1 MTDDPIGIHV
11 GLVALRPKPHTVRI
25 FDWTLVRSFRF
36 REGLTQ
42 QELATAVRASRATI
56 ASIESGRSR
65 PSVSLALAIAG
76 RLGAT
81 VEELFSD
88 DDLR

>member
-1 MTDDPIGIHV
+1 MTDGPIGIYV
-11 GLVALRPKPHTVRI
+11 GTVALRTEPRTVRI

-36 REGLTQ
+36 REGLSQ

-81 VEELFSD
+81 VEELFAD

>member
-1 MTDDPIGIHV
+1 MTDRSTGV
-11 GLVALRPKPHTVRI
+11 FVAGVALHAQPHTVRL

-42 QELATAVRASRATI
+42 QELATAVCASRATI
-56 ASIESGRSR
+56 ASIESGRSL
-65 PSVSLALAIAG
+65 PSVSLALAIAD

-81 VEELFSD
+81 VEELFAKD
-88 DDLR
+88 ILH

>member
-1 MTDDPIGIHV
+1 MTDNPIGVYV
-11 GLVALRPKPHTVRI
+11 GLMALHPEPHTVRI

-56 ASIESGRSR
+56 ASIESGRSL

-81 VEELFSD
+81 VEELFAD
-88 DDLR
+88 ADLR